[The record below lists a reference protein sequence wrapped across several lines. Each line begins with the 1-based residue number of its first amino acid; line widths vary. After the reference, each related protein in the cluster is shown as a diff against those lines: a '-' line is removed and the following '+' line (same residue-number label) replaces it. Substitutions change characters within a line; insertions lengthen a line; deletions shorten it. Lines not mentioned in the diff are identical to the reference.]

1 MRVAE
6 LLKRKGGEV
15 IETSPDASLSSAA
28 KRMRLE
34 GIGALVVRGAGARAP
49 GLVTERDIVN
59 AFATHGARVAD
70 LRVDDVMERAPV
82 SCSPAA
88 DVRALMAEMLRR
100 RVRHILVADGERLLG
115 IVSIGDLLKSRLDET
130 EMEKNVLR
138 DAWIAR
144 H

>member
-6 LLKRKGGEV
+6 LLKRKDGEV
-15 IETSPDASLSSAA
+15 IATTPETPILTAA

-34 GIGALVVRGAGARAP
+34 GIGALVVRGAGAP

-59 AFATHGARVAD
+59 GFAAHGARLAELTVGD
-70 LRVDDVMERAPV
+70 LMDRAP
-82 SCSPAA
+82 AA
-88 DVRALMAEMLRR
+88 CPPDAGVRELMGEVLRR
-100 RVRHILVADGERLLG
+100 RVRHILVMEHGQLLG

-130 EMEKNVLR
+130 EMERNVLR

>member
-6 LLKRKGGEV
+6 LLKGKDGGV
-15 IETSPDASLSSAA
+15 IATSPETPLLAAA

-34 GIGALVVRGAGARAP
+34 GIGALVVHGDGPP
-49 GLVTERDIVN
+49 GLITERDIVN
-59 AFATHGARVAD
+59 GFAAVGPRLAD
-70 LRVDDVMERAPV
+70 LHVSDLMERAPSV
-82 SCSPAA
+82 CAP
-88 DVRALMAEMLRR
+88 DDGVRELMAEVLRR
-100 RVRHILVADGERLLG
+100 RVRHVLVMEGGQLRG

-130 EMEKNVLR
+130 EMERNVLR

>member
-6 LLKRKGGEV
+6 LLNRKDGRV
-15 IETSPDASLSSAA
+15 IATTPETSLLAAA

-34 GIGALVVRGAGARAP
+34 EIGALVVEGLGAP

-59 AFATHGARVAD
+59 GFAAHGEGLAKLRVAD
-70 LRVDDVMERAPV
+70 LMERAPV
-82 SCSPAA
+82 ACPPDAG
-88 DVRALMAEMLRR
+88 VRELMAEMLRR
-100 RVRHILVADGERLLG
+100 RVRHILVTEGGRLLG

-130 EMEKNVLR
+130 EMERNVLR

>member
-6 LLKRKGGEV
+6 LLKRKDGEV
-15 IETSPDASLSSAA
+15 IATAPETPILTAA

-34 GIGALVVRGAGARAP
+34 GIGALVVRGAGAP

-59 AFATHGARVAD
+59 GFAAHGARLAQLTVAD
-70 LRVDDVMERAPV
+70 LMDRAPV
-82 SCSPAA
+82 ACTPDAG
-88 DVRALMAEMLRR
+88 VRELMGEVLRR
-100 RVRHILVADGERLLG
+100 RVRHILVMEHGQLLG

-130 EMEKNVLR
+130 EMERNVLR